1 MITVIG
7 MHDPHMLPASL
18 QRRIMECDLLAGGAR
33 HLAAFPQAGR
43 ERVVID
49 AQIDALLDRLE
60 AAYAA
65 GKEIVVLASGDPL
78 WYGIGTTLR
87 RRFEPE
93 DMHIIPA
100 PSAAQLAF
108 AALAEPWHDA
118 VLLSAHG
125 RPLEPVIEQL
135 VREPRRAAILTD
147 EHNTPDRIA
156 ARLLDAGFFPC
167 PAAVCERLGEEAQR
181 IVRAPLVEIAAERFD
196 PLNVLV
202 LLPDPAPIGADRP
215 FGLEDD
221 ELEHDGLITH
231 LEVRAVALALLRLHP
246 SSVVWDIGAG
256 SGSVALEA
264 ARIAWH
270 GQVYAVERD
279 EQRMVRL
286 RRNVE
291 RWGNAR
297 IHLTHGEAPAVCASW
312 PDPDAVFI
320 GGSGGQMDELIA
332 FCAERLQA
340 NGRIVINLVTLE
352 LLGAALAA
360 LHAHGLQ
367 AAVQQIAMSRSRPLR
382 GQTYL
387 AALNP
392 VYVVSAQKLQGMETN
407 S

>member
-7 MHDPHMLPASL
+7 LHDPHLLPAPL
-18 QRRIMECDLLAGGAR
+18 QQRIVESDLLAGGAR

-49 AQIDALLDRLE
+49 AQIDVLLDRL
-60 AAYAA
+60 AVAHAA

-87 RRFEPE
+87 RRFPPE
-93 DMHIIPA
+93 DLQIVPA
-100 PSAAQLAF
+100 SSAAQLAF

-125 RPLEPVIEQL
+125 RPLDPVIERL
-135 VREPRRAAILTD
+135 VREPCRAAILTD
-147 EHNTPDRIA
+147 ERNTPDRIA
-156 ARLLDAGFFPC
+156 ARLLDAGFTNC
-167 PAAVCERLGEEAQR
+167 PAAVCEWLGEPAQR
-181 IVRAPLVEIAAERFD
+181 IVRAPLDKIAAQRFD

-202 LLPDPAPIGADRP
+202 LLPEPTPVGAERP
-215 FGLEDD
+215 FGLGDD

-231 LEVRAVALALLRLHP
+231 LEVRAVAVALLRLHP
-246 SSVVWDIGAG
+246 RSVVWDIGAG

-264 ARIAWH
+264 ARIAWR
-270 GQVYAVERD
+270 GQVYAIERD
-279 EQRMVRL
+279 EQRMAWL

-291 RWGNAR
+291 RWGDGR
-297 IHLTHGEAPAVCASW
+297 IALVHGEAPAACAAW
-312 PDPDAVFI
+312 PAPDAVFI
-320 GGSGGQMDELIA
+320 GGSGGQMDELIML
-332 FCAERLQA
+332 CAQRLQA

-352 LLGAALAA
+352 LLGATLVA
-360 LHAHGLQ
+360 LHTHGLQ
-367 AAVQQIAMSRSRPLR
+367 AAVQQIAVSRSRPLR

-392 VYVVSAQKLQGMETN
+392 VYVVSAAKP
-407 S
+407 

>member
-1 MITVIG
+1 MITIIG
-7 MHDPHMLPASL
+7 MHDQQLLPAPLL
-18 QRRIMECDLLAGGAR
+18 QRIMECNLLVGGAR
-33 HLAAFPQAGR
+33 HLAAFPHAGR

-49 AQIDALLDRLE
+49 AQIDALLDRLQ
-60 AAYAA
+60 AAHAA
-65 GKEIVVLASGDPL
+65 GMEIVVLASGDPL

-93 DMHIIPA
+93 DLQIIPA

-125 RPLEPVIEQL
+125 RPLERVIERL
-135 VREPRRAAILTD
+135 VREPCCAAILTD
-147 EHNTPDRIA
+147 ERNTPNHIA
-156 ARLLDAGFFPC
+156 ARLLDAGFAPC
-167 PAAVCERLGEEAQR
+167 PAAVCERLGEPAQR
-181 IVRAPLVEIAAERFD
+181 IVRASLDAIAAQRFD

-202 LLPDPAPIGADRP
+202 LLPDPTPGGVERP
-215 FGLEDD
+215 FGLGDD

-231 LEVRAVALALLRLHP
+231 LEVRAVGLALLRLHP
-246 SSVVWDIGAG
+246 ASVVWDIGAG

-264 ARIAWH
+264 ARIAWR

-279 EQRMVRL
+279 EQRMAQL

-291 RWGNAR
+291 RWGDAR
-297 IHLTHGEAPAVCASW
+297 IHLIHGAAPRACAAW

-320 GGSGGQMDELIA
+320 GGSGGQSDELIA
-332 FCAERLQA
+332 FCAQRLQA
-340 NGRIVINLVTLE
+340 HGRIVINLVTIE
-352 LLGAALAA
+352 LLGATLAA
-360 LHAHGLQ
+360 LHEHGLQ
-367 AAVQQIAMSRSRPLR
+367 ATVQQIAASRSRPLR

-392 VYVVSAQKLQGMETN
+392 VYVVSAAKA
-407 S
+407 